1 MQMVFLAGNVGKDA
15 ELRQAGGED
24 VLNFSLAIDNGK
36 DKNGN
41 KRDATW
47 WDCAIWGKRASAL
60 KDYIKKGGKLSVQGR
75 PTVRVHDGKAYLG
88 YTVSELTFQGSAGTG
103 QQRHDD
109 EPSGPRNAAGGYGG
123 AGAAGAG
130 RSDFDDDIPF

>member
-15 ELRQAGGED
+15 ELRQAGGDD

-60 KDYIKKGGKLSVQGR
+60 HGYIKKGGKLSVQGR

-88 YTVSELTFQGSAGTG
+88 CTVSELTFQGSAGAG